1 LLLPCRSPSRDGISS
16 YKFETRLIHHG
27 SGGLFIGTN
36 KSLFALMN
44 AAPAELLHLLVN
56 AALQPIWSS
65 LRRSSPVAP
74 SIKPKAAI
82 HATQNGGRRGS
93 FRYQGCEIPA
103 ELTKKNAGN
112 LAGVGILMQK
122 GQLFFRRKRCPARQN
137 RTFRRSKKR

>member
-1 LLLPCRSPSRDGISS
+1 LPCRSPSRDGISS

-82 HATQNGGRRGS
+82 HATQNGGHRGS

-103 ELTKKNAGN
+103 ELTKK
-112 LAGVGILMQK
+112 K
-122 GQLFFRRKRCPARQN
+122 RRQLSRRWNTYAERP
-137 RTFRRSKKR
+137 TLFSKKTLPRPTKSDFPAK